1 MRVLSDPIWPKHIF
15 KKGNETYNI
24 DDLSTGSMDNIKHL
38 QKNADYKQSIF
49 VHINTIL
56 HQDLMLEL
64 IGICDRVYC
73 ITWLLRW
80 EFV

>member
-1 MRVLSDPIWPKHIF
+1 
-15 KKGNETYNI
+15 
-24 DDLSTGSMDNIKHL
+24 MDNIKHL